1 LQDRF
6 YKTTPQLEK
15 IILDNLQRNVGP
27 PPGDT
32 ILINGTNK
40 NVKGGGNYNQVRLT
54 KGKKYRLRLIN
65 MSLDNYI
72 RVSLDKHVF
81 QVITADFVPV
91 KPFYTDWILISIGQ
105 RYDVVI
111 FADQTAGN
119 YWFRAEPATDCRST
133 NNFPGRAIFSY
144 DNVTVA
150 TPTTSAANFVA
161 DCIEPLPSPF
171 WKQPVPNGNFSSI
184 ASSLNVGLTRAQAV
198 PGGDTVVLWALNASS
213 MNVAWEKPTLSYI
226 MDGNSSY
233 PPRLNI
239 IPILSKGNWNYWLIV
254 SSIIFQN
261 PSKAPLENT
270 HEPWL
275 SESLTSLFNSNK
287 PLKSHQSLIPST
299 STDTTSSSLDKVPPG
314 SIRTPRTSI
323 GSRRHVG
330 TPQASTPMGGS
341 RWLSLRIIPE
351 HG

>member
-254 SSIIFQN
+254 SSILSQN
-261 PSKAPLENT
+261 PSKAPSENT
-270 HEPWL
+270 QEPIM
-275 SESLTSLFNSNK
+275 S
-287 PLKSHQSLIPST
+287 
-299 STDTTSSSLDKVPPG
+299 PG
-314 SIRTPRTSI
+314 YQNR
-323 GSRRHVG
+323 
-330 TPQASTPMGGS
+330 
-341 RWLSLRIIPE
+341 
-351 HG
+351 